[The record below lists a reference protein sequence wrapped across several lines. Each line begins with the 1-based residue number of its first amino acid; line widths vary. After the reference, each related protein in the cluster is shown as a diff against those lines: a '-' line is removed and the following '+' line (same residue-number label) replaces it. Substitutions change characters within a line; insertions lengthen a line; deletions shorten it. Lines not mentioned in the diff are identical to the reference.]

1 MKSLIV
7 AAAVLA
13 TGLVASAKADEVS
26 KSTLGNMG
34 FGAVSTLSDA
44 DGMAIRGKGTSA
56 AIWGESVSS
65 YGNRNGL
72 NISTNGYQASAS
84 HHRGSSLAVGA
95 NLSTA
100 GSVSNHGYRVNFAGG
115 GSFAYAK

>member
-1 MKSLIV
+1 MKSLIF

-13 TGLVASAKADEVS
+13 TGLVASAKAGEVS

-56 AIWGESVSS
+56 SVWGESIAS
-65 YGNRNGL
+65 YENRHGL
-72 NISTNGYQASAS
+72 SVSTNGYQASAS
-84 HHRGSSLAVGA
+84 HHRGSSLALGA
-95 NLSTA
+95 NLSAA
-100 GSVSNHGYRVNFAGG
+100 GNVSNRGYSVNFAGG
-115 GSFAYAK
+115 GSIAYAK